1 MINDLDESLKQ
12 LMVTKA
18 GLDQSQV
25 SISFEAPNREW
36 TSHQSRPVVNF
47 YLYDIK
53 ENHELRGMDWSVT
66 HDNKGLATRKKEPL
80 RLDLSYAIT
89 VWTKDVQDEH
99 SLLGR
104 ILITLMRYQ
113 VLPEDILSGA
123 LKSCE
128 YPIHVSTAQPDE
140 SLKNITDFWNAMG
153 NNLKPMLSYVITLPI
168 DLDIAF
174 TAPQVTTRRLEFSQ
188 KGEEEGEDW
197 LQIGGTVRKKGKGE
211 AVLAG
216 VSVSVK
222 QSGLAAVTDEQG
234 NFKLSKIKK
243 GNYIFQ
249 VTAPGRAVKEIE
261 VSVPGNTYDIE
272 L

>member
-25 SISFEAPNREW
+25 NISFEAPNREW
-36 TSHQSRPVVNF
+36 ASHQSKPVVNF

-53 ENHELRGMDWSVT
+53 ENHELRGLEWSIT
-66 HDNKGLATRKKEPL
+66 HDNKGIATRKKDPL
-80 RLDLSYAIT
+80 RLDLTYAIT
-89 VWTKDVQDEH
+89 VWTKEVDDEH
-99 SLLGR
+99 SLLSS
-104 ILITLMRYQ
+104 ILFTLMRYQ
-113 VLPEDILSGA
+113 VLPEDILAGA
-123 LKSCE
+123 LKDFE

-140 SLKNITDFWNAMG
+140 ALRNVTDFWNAMG
-153 NNLKPMLSYVITLPI
+153 NNLKPMLSYVVTLPI

-174 TAPQVTTRRLEFSQ
+174 TAPLVKTRKLEFQ
-188 KGEEEGEDW
+188 QIGEEQGEEW

-211 AVLAG
+211 GVLAG
-216 VSVSVK
+216 VSVAVK
-222 QSGLAAVTDEQG
+222 QSGLSTVTDEQG

-243 GNYIFQ
+243 GNYILQ
-249 VTAPGRAVKEIE
+249 VTAPGKAAKEIE
-261 VSVPGNTYDIE
+261 VEVPGDTYDIE

>member
-47 YLYDIK
+47 YLFDIK
-53 ENHELRGMDWSVT
+53 ENHELRGIDWAIT
-66 HDNKGLATRKKEPL
+66 TDNKGIATRKKEPT
-80 RLDLSYAIT
+80 RLDLSYAVT
-89 VWTKDVQDEH
+89 VWTKEIEDEH

-104 ILITLMRYQ
+104 ILVTLMRHQ
-113 VLPEDILSGA
+113 VLPEDILVGT
-123 LKSCE
+123 LKNCD
-128 YPIHVSTAQPDE
+128 YPIHVTTAQPDDA
-140 SLKNITDFWNAMG
+140 LKNVTDFWNAMG
-153 NNLKPMLSYVITLPI
+153 NNLKPMLNYTVTLPM

-174 TAPQVTTRRLEFSQ
+174 TAPLVRTRRLEFQ
-188 KGEEEGEDW
+188 QTGEETAEDW

-211 AVLAG
+211 AALAG
-216 VSVSVK
+216 VSVAVK
-222 QSGLAAVTDEQG
+222 QSGNRATTDEQG
-234 NFKLSKIKK
+234 NYKLSKIKK
-243 GNYIFQ
+243 GNYIFE

-261 VSVPGNTYDIE
+261 VTVPGNTYDIE

>member
-1 MINDLDESLKQ
+1 MINDLDESIKQ
-12 LMVTKA
+12 LMVSKA

-36 TSHQSRPVVNF
+36 ASHQSRPVVNF

-53 ENHELRGMDWSVT
+53 ENHELRGLEWSVT
-66 HDNKGLATRKKEPL
+66 HDNKGTATRKKDPL
-80 RLDLSYAIT
+80 RLDLNYAVT
-89 VWTKDVQDEH
+89 VWTKEIEDEH

-104 ILITLMRYQ
+104 ILVTLMRYQ
-113 VLPEDILSGA
+113 VLPEDVLSGS
-123 LKSCE
+123 LKDFE

-140 SLKNITDFWNAMG
+140 ALKNVTDFWNAMG
-153 NNLKPMLSYVITLPI
+153 NNLKPMLTYVVTLPV

-174 TAPQVTTRRLEFSQ
+174 TAPLVRTRKLDFQ
-188 KGEEEGEDW
+188 QLGEEGKEDW
-197 LQIGGTVRKKGKGE
+197 LQIGGTVRRKGKGE
-211 AVLAG
+211 SALAG
-216 VSVSVK
+216 VSVAIK
-222 QSGLAAVTDEQG
+222 QSGLSTVTDEQG
-234 NFKLSKIKK
+234 NYKLSKIKQ

-261 VSVPGNTYDIE
+261 MTIPGNTYDIE